1 MYSGILLIHSW
12 FRWVVLLLGLTAVA
26 RGVSRAQRPWTPT
39 DRSVGRWFSI
49 ALDVQFLL
57 GALLYFVFSPFT
69 TAAFGDF
76 GAAMRN
82 SGLRFWAVEHLFGML
97 VAIAFA
103 HVGKSKIAKAP
114 NDARRHRLAAIFY
127 GLALLAIVFSIPWPG
142 TPNGRPLFRW

>member
-142 TPNGRPLFRW
+142 TLNGRPLFRW